1 MLKDRGFQIWLA
13 VFAVVA
19 GWLIALLWPKSSG
32 TPSIGGGGYDLSDWV
47 YTLALLAFTGL
58 WTVTA
63 LIVGMSRGNAHA
75 SKRAYTLA
83 AIGAVTFVVSAIAF
97 GGNLH

>member
-13 VFAVVA
+13 VFAVIA
-19 GWLIALLWPKSSG
+19 GWLIALLWPKSSA

-58 WTVTA
+58 WTVIA
-63 LIVGMSRGNAHA
+63 VIVGLSRRNPHA
-75 SKRAYTLA
+75 AKRANTLA

-97 GGNLH
+97 GDNLH

>member
-1 MLKDRGFQIWLA
+1 MLKDRAFLAWLA

-19 GWLIALLWPKSSG
+19 GTLVALLWPKHSAS
-32 TPSIGGGGYDLSDWV
+32 PSIGGGGYDLSDWV

-58 WTVTA
+58 WSLIA
-63 LIVGMSRGNAHA
+63 LAIGMSRGNAMA
-75 SKRAYTLA
+75 AKRAYGLA
-83 AIGAVTFVVSAIAF
+83 AVGGITFVVGVLAF